1 MFPSSHAP
9 SFPIC
14 HYHILHP
21 FLLCFC
27 VHILVQMTDA
37 EIVSSSF
44 VSGDPPNS
52 GFDDTGNPLTPVF
65 EEMSDTNF
73 EILANEEDQLQERE
87 AAEREAD
94 ERTAGDEEA
103 EQKANAAPAQ
113 SSTAYPAA
121 HRSVESFPVAV
132 VGPGAVIPY
141 RRDML
146 PPGTTS
152 DRLLEIRG
160 TGGKGKGA
168 RSSNVGGV
176 ELRQVAADRSDA
188 YFFEGG
194 WPTKDL
200 RNVQVHCYIL
210 ARLRNGQSGIVTTV
224 RNVCINYG
232 TIEGCQNQMCGR
244 YHTSELGQLMD
255 RLPCAPN
262 GPPVLVGLLP
272 DYVKSNRLFMPPRKD
287 GPAVNLL
294 TWAKEDKLRV
304 EAANHA
310 ASAKRKKALR
320 KLEEE
325 RKARAD
331 AIALSIALAEAKEA
345 HAHSLH
351 QRDQAMLGHSSSSF
365 SLVAPP
371 APMLPITSPAAPTTS
386 APTQVP
392 GRAGQMGKRAAEA
405 EEDAEEAE
413 LELEAVQA
421 RLRAVQARKRAR
433 LAKEAEE

>member
-52 GFDDTGNPLTPVF
+52 GYDDTGNPLTPVF
-65 EEMSDTNF
+65 EEEDDTNF
-73 EILANEEDQLQERE
+73 EVMANQEDQLQERE

-94 ERTAGDEEA
+94 ERVAGDEEA

-168 RSSNVGGV
+168 SSSNVGGV

-188 YFFEGG
+188 YFYEGG

-200 RNVQVHCYIL
+200 RNVQLHCYIL
-210 ARLRNGQSGIVTTV
+210 ARLKDGQSGIVTTV
-224 RNVCINYG
+224 RNVCTRYSTFG
-232 TIEGCQNQMCGR
+232 GCPTQKCGR
-244 YHTSELGQLMD
+244 YHTPELGLLMD
-255 RLPCAPN
+255 RLPSAPN
-262 GPPVLVGLLP
+262 GPPVSVGLLP
-272 DYVKSNRLFMPPRKD
+272 DHVKSSRLFVQSRKD
-287 GPAVNLL
+287 GAVVNLL
-294 TWAKEDKLRV
+294 AWSKEDKLRM
-304 EAANHA
+304 EAANQA
-310 ASAKRKKALR
+310 AGARSLKALR
-320 KLEEE
+320 KFEDDS
-325 RKARAD
+325 KARAD
-331 AIALSIALAEAKEA
+331 TVALTAALAKAREA
-345 HAHSLH
+345 HALSLH
-351 QRDQAMLGHSSSSF
+351 QRDQAILGHSSSSF
-365 SLVAPP
+365 PQALP
-371 APMLPITSPAAPTTS
+371 APVLPIASPAAPTTS

-421 RLRAVQARKRAR
+421 KLRAVQARKRAR